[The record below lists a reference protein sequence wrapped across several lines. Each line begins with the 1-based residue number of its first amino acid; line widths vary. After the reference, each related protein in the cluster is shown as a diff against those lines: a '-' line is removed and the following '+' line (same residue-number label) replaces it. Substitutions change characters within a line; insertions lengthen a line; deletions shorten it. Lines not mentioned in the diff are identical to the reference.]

1 MCTCMQNIPSFF
13 LFYKQSIQKLQAQ
26 STCKIFFLILQFLY
40 WRCVKMYRLSLRI
53 TFKKTFF
60 LVSCEKSII
69 LSDKNKSLCSTVYFE
84 ISCDI
89 CYFNCQYFCSYL
101 IGLCLIKTKQCHE
114 LYINSLLRRN
124 NVFLK
129 LK

>member
-1 MCTCMQNIPSFF
+1 
-13 LFYKQSIQKLQAQ
+13 
-26 STCKIFFLILQFLY
+26 
-40 WRCVKMYRLSLRI
+40 MYRLSLRI

-101 IGLCLIKTKQCHE
+101 IGLCLIKTKQCHA